1 MNSMFD
7 RDARLRELYCDAALV
22 GLDAAEQA
30 QLAQLLAETGRR
42 PGSPE
47 EQSYERVVIAIA
59 LAGAAS
65 RPEPMSPAL
74 AEKVAMRAFEVMS
87 SPMSAPM
94 SGPMGPPRSAPVV
107 QLSSRRFR
115 TVAIVG
121 WIAAAACLLLAV
133 GAIVKRPREV
143 VVTNTVVVPASA
155 PTMIAPPP
163 RERPEA
169 QRQALLARPG
179 TVKMEWA
186 ATKDP
191 ASKVATGDVV
201 WNAKEQTGFM
211 TFRGL
216 AKNDPGSLQYQ
227 LWIFDKSRD
236 ARYPV
241 DGGVFDIDNE
251 TGDVVVAFHGRVPV
265 GDANLFAVTVEKPG
279 GVVVSKRER
288 IVLTAK
294 PAV

>member
-22 GLDAAEQA
+22 GLDTAEQA

-47 EQSYERVVIAIA
+47 EQSYERAVIAIA

-74 AEKVAMRAFEVMS
+74 AEKVAMRAFEA
-87 SPMSAPM
+87 MSAPM
-94 SGPMGPPRSAPVV
+94 SGPMSAPVV

-121 WIAAAACLLLAV
+121 WIAAAVCLVLAV

-155 PTMIAPPP
+155 PTVIAPPP
-163 RERPEA
+163 PERPES

-216 AKNDPGSLQYQ
+216 AKNDPASVQYQ

-241 DGGVFDIDNE
+241 DGGVFDIDSE
-251 TGDVVVAFHGRVPV
+251 SGDVVVAFHGRVPV

>member
-22 GLDAAEQA
+22 GLDTAEQA

-47 EQSYERVVIAIA
+47 EQSYERAVIAIA

-74 AEKVAMRAFEVMS
+74 AEKVAMRAFEA
-87 SPMSAPM
+87 MSAPM
-94 SGPMGPPRSAPVV
+94 SGPMSAPVV

-121 WIAAAACLLLAV
+121 WIAAAACLVLAV

-155 PTMIAPPP
+155 PTVIAPPP
-163 RERPEA
+163 PERPES

-216 AKNDPGSLQYQ
+216 AKNDPASVQYQ

-241 DGGVFDIDNE
+241 DGGVFDIDSE
-251 TGDVVVAFHGRVPV
+251 SGDVVVAFHGRVPV